1 MARLLCLLL
10 LVLSSFVVESG
21 ELPYKYIHIT
31 TDEVQV
37 TASTPITDKLL
48 KRQRFIESTN
58 NNDAIS
64 ICGATGI
71 AQFMPDTW
79 NWLKK
84 VKILPEYYD
93 IHNKRHQIEAQRR
106 YMNYLY
112 NYDYGAPKEIS
123 KLTLA
128 VAAYNCGPGRVM
140 EAIKTDPLN
149 WDDHIPKDTQDYLY
163 NILN

>member
-1 MARLLCLLL
+1 MERLLCLLL

-37 TASTPITDKLL
+37 TASTPITNRLL
-48 KRQRFIESTN
+48 ERQRYIESRG

-64 ICGATGI
+64 ICGALGV

-84 VKILPEYYD
+84 VKVLPKHYD
-93 IHNKRHQIEAQRR
+93 IHNRQHQIDAQRR

-112 NYDYGAPKEIS
+112 NYNYKAPKEIP
-123 KLTLA
+123 KLALA
-128 VAAYNCGPGRVM
+128 VAAYNCGPGRVT
-140 EAIKTDPLN
+140 EAVRTDKLN
-149 WDDHIPKDTQDYLY
+149 WDDHLPEETQDYLY